1 MNDLFGLSM
10 TYIMIAL
17 LVILAVSASTI
28 AWVIARNRVMFFI
41 GVRNI
46 PRRRAQTVLIIIG
59 LMLSTLI
66 ISTAFSI
73 GDTVDYSMSSQVYDR
88 LHSVDEIVQAT
99 SGTGSDN
106 SDNPFE
112 GSSLVSARA
121 IPQDRALALITGFRR
136 LRGIDGAVPVLRSPV
151 PVSDV
156 QTGLAEPIV
165 LLVGVDAELMHAFE
179 TDIETVDGVEAP
191 MHNLGPGEIYANQ
204 SLADALDVQKGDT
217 LRIFVAQAPH
227 DFTVRAIVKDR
238 VLTGAALGQTKG
250 AVLSLP
256 DAQQLLGRPNE
267 VDFIAVSNDGGV
279 HAGIENSATLAGLMN
294 QELRTTGWRASKTK
308 QDLVDLANQT
318 SSFLVTFFVVLGLFS
333 IAAGM
338 LLVFLIFVMLSAERK
353 TELGMIRAVGT
364 KRSHLIQI
372 FLSEGMAYNTLAA
385 AVGCALGVVVSLLMV
400 RVMATLFADQDISIA
415 FHVSAR
421 SLTISYS
428 LGVVL
433 TFLTITFS
441 SWRIGN
447 LNIVSAIRD
456 APDPPPLDTRPR
468 ARAGL
473 PGVLSLA
480 RWLFVK
486 PTRLREWLIGLGII
500 GTAALLGGVAF
511 SLRLGTTAL
520 YGNTAFASILAVLL
534 AVAGV
539 LIAATAIVTAA
550 VGLNR
555 IFQTGALA
563 TIIGVTLVAVGLIAY
578 QEAPYALG
586 VSLVVLGVALTLVML
601 RFQQRLIFSVMG
613 LTLLVYWLLGAG
625 GKLPPHLDGG
635 IEMFFLSGIT
645 MVVAATF
652 VLVYNADLML
662 GLLTSAGDRFSTLI
676 PSIRTA
682 VAYPLANKFRTGMT
696 VAMIS
701 LVMFALVM
709 ISTMNSNF
717 SRIFLS
723 NDALGGFDVMVTE
736 NPTNPI
742 ADLPNALTRQGV
754 DAGTITGAADLRL
767 ANQRVAEVRNHPAPD
782 VKGEDFSKYRIVGPT
797 RAFIEQNGVK
807 FQARAE
813 GLATDAD
820 VWRTLASDPNTA
832 VVDAFAVSGGN
843 DGPGGGGFALKG
855 ITSKDRTFKPIQI
868 EVRDGADPTK
878 VRSVQ
883 VIGVF
888 KTSASL
894 IYNGLYLSP
903 ATFGS
908 VFPKPESSIHFL
920 KFQDGVDTVREAK
933 DIERALQ
940 SQGVQADSLRKLIDQ
955 QRGRS
960 QGFLY
965 LIQGFMG
972 IGLFVGIAAV
982 GVIAFRTVVERRQQI
997 GMLRAIGYTRQAI
1010 AISFIMESSFITL
1023 LGVLS
1028 GITLG
1033 LMLAYQLMQSND
1045 FAAGG
1050 VTSFYIPW
1058 LQIVGIG
1065 LFAFVASLIM
1075 TIIPSRQ
1082 ASSIPIAEALRYE

>member
-17 LVILAVSASTI
+17 LVILTIAASTV

-99 SGTGSDN
+99 SGTGNDSS

-112 GSSLVSARA
+112 GSSLVAARP
-121 IPQDRALALITGFRR
+121 IPQDRALDMITAIRQI
-136 LRGIDGAVPVLRSPV
+136 RGVDGAVPVLRSPV

-156 QTGLAEPIV
+156 QTGLTEPIV
-165 LLVGVDAELMHAFE
+165 LLMGVDAELMHAFE
-179 TDIETVDGVEAP
+179 TDIETVDGAEAP
-191 MHNLGPGEIYANQ
+191 IRNLGPGQIYANQ
-204 SLADALDVQKGDT
+204 SLADKLDIQKGDT
-217 LRIFVAQAPH
+217 LQIFVAQAPH
-227 DFTVRAIVKDR
+227 EFLVRAIVKDR

-250 AVLSLP
+250 VLLNLK
-256 DAQQLLGRPNE
+256 DAQALLDRPAQ
-267 VDFIAVSNDGGV
+267 VDFIAISNDGGV
-279 HAGIENSATLAGLMN
+279 HSGIDNSATISGLVN
-294 QELRTTGWRASKTK
+294 HELRNTPWQAAATK
-308 QDLVDLANQT
+308 RDLVDLANRA

-338 LLVFLIFVMLSAERK
+338 LLIFLIFVMLSAERK
-353 TELGMIRAVGT
+353 MELGMIRAIGT
-364 KRSHLIQI
+364 RRSHLIQI

-385 AVGCALGVVVSLLMV
+385 AIGCALGVAVSLLMV
-400 RVMATLFADQDISIA
+400 RIMASLFSDQDISIA
-415 FHVSAR
+415 FHISPR

-433 TFLTITFS
+433 TFLTVTVS

-456 APDPPPLDTRPR
+456 TPDPPPLDTRPR
-468 ARAGL
+468 STAGIR
-473 PGVLSLA
+473 GALA
-480 RWLFVK
+480 LLRWLLVK
-486 PTRLREWLIGLGII
+486 PTKLRDWLTGLGII
-500 GTAALLGGVAF
+500 GTAPLQGGVAF
-511 SLRLGTTAL
+511 ALFLGMRAL

-539 LIAATAIVTAA
+539 LVAATTIVTAA

-555 IFQTGALA
+555 IFQSGAISLV
-563 TIIGVTLVAVGLIAY
+563 IGIVLVIVGLIAY

-652 VLVYNADLML
+652 VLVYNADVML
-662 GLLTSAGDRFSTLI
+662 GLLTRAGDRFSMLI

-723 NDALGGFDVMVTE
+723 NDALGGYDAMVTE

-742 ADLPNALTRQGV
+742 ADLPAALAQQGA
-754 DAGTITGAADLRL
+754 DPSAITAVADLRL
-767 ANQRVAEVRNHPAPD
+767 ANGRVAEVRNQPAAGAP
-782 VKGEDFSKYRIVGPT
+782 GEDFSKYRIVGPT
-797 RAFIEQNGVK
+797 AAFIEHNGVRLD
-807 FQARAE
+807 ARAE
-813 GLATDAD
+813 GLASDAE
-820 VWRTLASDPNTA
+820 VWRMLESNPNAA
-832 VVDAFAVSGGN
+832 VVDAFALGGN
-843 DGPGGGGFALKG
+843 NGPGGGGFTLKG
-855 ITSKDRTFKPIQI
+855 VTSQDRTFKPVQL
-868 EVRDGADPTK
+868 EVRDGADPSK
-878 VRSVQ
+878 VRMVE
-883 VIGVF
+883 VVGVF

-903 ATFGS
+903 QAFDA
-908 VFPKPESSIHFL
+908 VFPSPESSIHFL
-920 KFQDGVDTVREAK
+920 KLQDGVDAAREAK
-933 DIERALQ
+933 DIEKALQ
-940 SQGVQADSLRKLIDQ
+940 RQGAQADSLRKLIDE

-1010 AISFIMESSFITL
+1010 AVSFIMESSFITL

-1033 LMLAYQLMQSND
+1033 LLLAYQLTHSND

-1058 LQIVGIG
+1058 LQIFGIG

>member
-1 MNDLFGLSM
+1 
-10 TYIMIAL
+10 
-17 LVILAVSASTI
+17 
-28 AWVIARNRVMFFI
+28 
-41 GVRNI
+41 
-46 PRRRAQTVLIIIG
+46 
-59 LMLSTLI
+59 
-66 ISTAFSI
+66 
-73 GDTVDYSMSSQVYDR
+73 MSSQGYER

-99 SGTGSDN
+99 AGSSSGSEND
-106 SDNPFE
+106 PFE
-112 GSSLVSARA
+112 GSSLVAARP
-121 IPQDRALALITGFRR
+121 IPQDRALDLITAIRQT
-136 LRGIDGAVPVLRSPV
+136 RGVDGAVPVIRSPV
-151 PVSDV
+151 PVSDA
-156 QTGLAEPIV
+156 QTGLTEPIV
-165 LLVGVDAELMHAFE
+165 LLMGVDAELMHAFE
-179 TDIETVDGVEAP
+179 TDIETVGGAEAP
-191 MHNLGPGEIYANQ
+191 IRNLGPGEIYANQ
-204 SLADALDVQKGDT
+204 SLADKLDIQKGDT

-227 DFTVRAIVKDR
+227 EFTVRAIVKDR
-238 VLTGAALGQTKG
+238 VLTGAALGQTTG
-250 AVLSLP
+250 VLLNLP
-256 DAQQLLGRPNE
+256 DAQQLLGRPNQ

-279 HAGIENSATLAGLMN
+279 RAGIDNSATITGLMN
-294 QELRTTGWRASKTK
+294 HELRKTPWSAATTKR
-308 QDLVDLANQT
+308 DLVDLANHTASILT
-318 SSFLVTFFVVLGLFS
+318 SFFVVLGLFS

-338 LLVFLIFVMLSAERK
+338 LLIFLIFVMLSAERK
-353 TELGMIRAVGT
+353 MELGMIRAIGT
-364 KRSHLIQI
+364 RRSHLIQI

-385 AVGCALGVVVSLLMV
+385 AIGCALGVAVSLLMV
-400 RVMATLFADQDISIA
+400 RIMASLFASQDISIA
-415 FHVSAR
+415 FHISPR

-433 TFLTITFS
+433 TFLTVTFS

-456 APDPPPLDTRPR
+456 TPDPPPLDTRPR
-468 ARAGL
+468 SRAGV
-473 PGVLSLA
+473 PGMLSVV

-500 GTAALLGGVAF
+500 GTAALQGGLAF
-511 SLRLGTTAL
+511 VLYLGTMAL
-520 YGNTAFASILAVLL
+520 YGNTAFASVLAVLL
-534 AVAGV
+534 GVAGV
-539 LIAATAIVTAA
+539 LIAATSVVTAA

-555 IFQTGALA
+555 IFQSGALA
-563 TIIGVTLVAVGLIAY
+563 IVLGVVLVVAGLISY
-578 QEAPYALG
+578 QGAPYALG
-586 VSLVVLGVALTLVML
+586 ISLVVLGVALTLVML

-625 GKLPPHLDGG
+625 GNIPPHLDSG

-652 VLVYNADLML
+652 VLVYNADVML
-662 GLLTSAGDRFSTLI
+662 GLLTRAGDRFSTLI

-723 NDALGGFDVMVTE
+723 NDALGGYDAMVTE

-742 ADLPNALTRQGV
+742 ADLPAALAQQGADTSAIAAV
-754 DAGTITGAADLRL
+754 ADLRL
-767 ANQRVAEVRNHPAPD
+767 ANQRIAEVRNQPPAGAP
-782 VKGEDFSKYRIVGPT
+782 GEDFTKYRIVGPT
-797 RAFIEQNGVK
+797 AAFIEQNGVK

-813 GLATDAD
+813 GLASDAD
-820 VWRTLASDPNTA
+820 VWRMLASNPNAA
-832 VVDAFAVSGGN
+832 VVDGFAVDGGN
-843 DGPGGGGFALKG
+843 NGPGGGGFSLKG
-855 ITSKDRTFKPIQI
+855 ITSKDRTFKPIHL
-868 EVRDGADPTK
+868 EVRDGTDPSK
-878 VRSVQ
+878 VRSIEV
-883 VIGVF
+883 VGVF

-894 IYNGLYLSP
+894 IYNGLYLSSQ
-903 ATFGS
+903 AFDA
-908 VFPKPESSIHFL
+908 VFPRPESSIHFL
-920 KFQDGVDTVREAK
+920 KLQNGVDAAREAK
-933 DIERALQ
+933 TIEKALQ
-940 SQGVQADSLRKLIDQ
+940 NQGAQADSLRKLIDER
-955 QRGRS
+955 RGRS

-1033 LMLAYQLMQSND
+1033 LMLAYQLTHSND
-1045 FAAGG
+1045 FAPGG
-1050 VTSFYIPW
+1050 ISSFYIPW
-1058 LQIVGIG
+1058 LQIIGIG